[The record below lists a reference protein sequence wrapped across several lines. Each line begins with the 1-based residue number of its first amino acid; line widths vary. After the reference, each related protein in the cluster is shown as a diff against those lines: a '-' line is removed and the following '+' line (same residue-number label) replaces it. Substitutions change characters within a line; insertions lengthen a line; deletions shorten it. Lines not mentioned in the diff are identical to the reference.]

1 MGFHFVDNF
10 SLPNYFDVKLQQLVY
25 QSKATVPFSV
35 AQLEQLLRPW
45 RAHNQG
51 QHISGLLLYGDDD
64 IVQVIEGPVEVVH
77 TLYQTI
83 AVDSRHYD
91 VVILADGPIQERAF
105 AEWSM
110 GFSLLDA
117 PRRQRLAGYVR
128 PAHDGSGLPASPGQ
142 WPELTALLRDFATH
156 QLP

>member
-1 MGFHFVDNF
+1 MGFHIVNKA
-10 SLPNYFDVKLQQLVY
+10 LLTNYLDVKLQQLVY

-35 AQLEQLLRPW
+35 GQLEQLLRPW
-45 RAHNQG
+45 RARNQG

-64 IVQVIEGPVEVVH
+64 IIQVIEGPVEGVH

-83 AVDSRHYD
+83 AADSRHYD

-110 GFSLLDA
+110 GFGSLDA
-117 PRRQRLAGYVR
+117 SHRQRLAGYVR
-128 PAHDGSGLPASPGQ
+128 PAADGSGLPANPGQ

-156 QLP
+156 QLS